1 MLKNVAVLIDGGHLR
16 VRARISKQDYVPA
29 FIENFSKKSLLNHE
43 EELQRI
49 LYYDCP
55 PYNGTVKLPIS
66 GTAKTFTSSSA
77 WLDDLASRDL
87 FAIRR
92 GVLKFRGF
100 IPEKRSVQPNKIL
113 TDDDFKP
120 LFEQKGVDMRIGL
133 DIANYA
139 RNKLVCRIILV
150 SNDTDCIP
158 ALKLARISGLQTVL
172 ICLPGRKPHS
182 ELAAHA
188 DYVRT
193 VSWP

>member
-1 MLKNVAVLIDGGHLR
+1 MLKPVAVLIDGGHLR
-16 VRARISKQDYVPA
+16 IMAKKSDKGYTPD
-29 FIENFSKKSLLNHE
+29 FIERFSKKCATHADDLR
-43 EELQRI
+43 RI

-55 PYNGTVKLPIS
+55 PYNGTVKLPVS
-66 GTAKTFTSSSA
+66 GHSKTFTPSAA

-87 FAIRR
+87 FAIRK

-100 IPEKRSVQPNKIL
+100 VPKKTPVSSDHVL

-120 LFEQKGVDMRIGL
+120 DFEQKGVDMRIGL

-139 RNKLVCRIILV
+139 QNKSVDQIILV

-158 ALKLARISGLQTVL
+158 ALKLARIAGLQTVL
-172 ICLPGRKPHS
+172 ICTPGRQPHR
-182 ELAAHA
+182 ELASHA
-188 DYVRT
+188 DFVRK

>member
-1 MLKNVAVLIDGGHLR
+1 VSLPRNP
-16 VRARISKQDYVPA
+16 ARITCLPLSNNFRKSVLSQPKSC
-29 FIENFSKKSLLNHE
+29 IESSTTIARHTAE
-43 EELQRI
+43 PPS
-49 LYYDCP
+49 CP
-55 PYNGTVKLPIS
+55 VS
-66 GTAKTFTSSSA
+66 GSSHTFAPSAA
-77 WLDDLASRDL
+77 WLGELAGRDL
-87 FAIRR
+87 F
-92 GVLKFRGF
+92 GVRKGILKFRGF
-100 IPEKRSVQPNKIL
+100 IPNKTPVPGNKVL
-113 TDDDFKP
+113 TDADFKP

-139 RNKLVCRIILV
+139 QNQSVRRILLV

-188 DYVRT
+188 DYVRN